1 MFLFCVD
8 TNKHTIYNKDG
19 KRSSDIM
26 KKEIVQNVMGVMFLY
41 LILICGI
48 IAVNARIVNMNEAT
62 SASYNSIN

>member
-1 MFLFCVD
+1 
-8 TNKHTIYNKDG
+8 
-19 KRSSDIM
+19 M